1 MLGTSGNSVRSQR
14 FVARLALQA
23 LTVVSLVLDAV
34 APRMAGL
41 ESLAVESAL
50 EKYVLVMEE
59 AVVAAAEVVAA
70 GDDALEPC
78 NAEPIPSWRLED
90 FLRPSQQTPEES
102 YMEGFL
108 HLRMS
113 VACLALSFFAL
124 VAAILDVFSL
134 PLACVCLLQPW
145 HGASF
150 SSILLRLAIAVE
162 EQATGP

>member
-1 MLGTSGNSVRSQR
+1 LYLVPEQFVEIERLGTSDNSAGSQR
-14 FVARLALQA
+14 FAVRSVLQA

-41 ESLAVESAL
+41 ESLFVESAP
-50 EKYVLVMEE
+50 EKYGLVMEE
-59 AVVAAAEVVAA
+59 AVAAAAAEVAAA

-78 NAEPIPSWRLED
+78 NAEPIPSWHLED
-90 FLRPSQQTPEES
+90 FLRPSQQILKES

-134 PLACVCLLQPW
+134 PLACVCLLQP
-145 HGASF
+145 
-150 SSILLRLAIAVE
+150 
-162 EQATGP
+162 

>member
-1 MLGTSGNSVRSQR
+1 MHLVPEQFVEIEKLGTSDNSAGSQR
-14 FVARLALQA
+14 FAARSVLQA

-41 ESLAVESAL
+41 ESLSVESAP
-50 EKYVLVMEE
+50 EKYALVMEE
-59 AVVAAAEVVAA
+59 AVAAAAAEGVAA

-78 NAEPIPSWRLED
+78 NAEPIPSWHLED
-90 FLRPSQQTPEES
+90 FARPSQQIPKEP

-134 PLACVCLLQPW
+134 PLACVCLLQP
-145 HGASF
+145 
-150 SSILLRLAIAVE
+150 
-162 EQATGP
+162 

>member
-1 MLGTSGNSVRSQR
+1 MYLVPEQFVEIERLGTSDNSAGSQR
-14 FVARLALQA
+14 FAVRSVLQA

-41 ESLAVESAL
+41 ESLSVESAP
-50 EKYVLVMEE
+50 EKYALVMEE
-59 AVVAAAEVVAA
+59 AVAAAAAEVVAA

-78 NAEPIPSWRLED
+78 NAEPIPSWHLED
-90 FLRPSQQTPEES
+90 FPHPSQQILKES

-134 PLACVCLLQPW
+134 PLACVCLLQP
-145 HGASF
+145 
-150 SSILLRLAIAVE
+150 
-162 EQATGP
+162 

>member
-1 MLGTSGNSVRSQR
+1 MHLVPEQFVEIERLGTSDNSAGSQR
-14 FVARLALQA
+14 FAARSVLQA

-41 ESLAVESAL
+41 ESLSVESAP
-50 EKYVLVMEE
+50 EKYALVMEE
-59 AVVAAAEVVAA
+59 AVAAAAAEVVAA

-78 NAEPIPSWRLED
+78 NAEPIPSWHLED
-90 FLRPSQQTPEES
+90 FLRPSQQILKES

-134 PLACVCLLQPW
+134 PLACVCLLQP
-145 HGASF
+145 
-150 SSILLRLAIAVE
+150 
-162 EQATGP
+162 

>member
-1 MLGTSGNSVRSQR
+1 MYLVPEQFVEIERLGTSDNSAGSQR
-14 FVARLALQA
+14 FAARSVLQA

-41 ESLAVESAL
+41 ESLSVESAP
-50 EKYVLVMEE
+50 EKYALVMEE
-59 AVVAAAEVVAA
+59 AVAAAAAEVVAA

-78 NAEPIPSWRLED
+78 NAEPIPSWHLED
-90 FLRPSQQTPEES
+90 FLRPSQQILKES

-134 PLACVCLLQPW
+134 PLACVCLLQP
-145 HGASF
+145 
-150 SSILLRLAIAVE
+150 
-162 EQATGP
+162 

>member
-1 MLGTSGNSVRSQR
+1 LHLAPVQFVEIERLGTSDNSAGSQR
-14 FVARLALQA
+14 FAAHSVLQA

-41 ESLAVESAL
+41 ESLSVESAP
-50 EKYVLVMEE
+50 EKYALVMEE
-59 AVVAAAEVVAA
+59 AVAVAAEVVAA
-70 GDDALEPC
+70 GDV
-78 NAEPIPSWRLED
+78 
-90 FLRPSQQTPEES
+90 LRPSQQIPKES

-134 PLACVCLLQPW
+134 PLACVCLLRP
-145 HGASF
+145 
-150 SSILLRLAIAVE
+150 
-162 EQATGP
+162 

>member
-1 MLGTSGNSVRSQR
+1 MYLVPEQFVEIERLGTSDNSAGSQR
-14 FVARLALQA
+14 FAARSVLQA

-41 ESLAVESAL
+41 ESLSVESAP
-50 EKYVLVMEE
+50 EKYALVMEE
-59 AVVAAAEVVAA
+59 AVAAAAAEVVAA

-78 NAEPIPSWRLED
+78 NAEPIPSWHLED
-90 FLRPSQQTPEES
+90 FPRPSQQILKES

-134 PLACVCLLQPW
+134 PLACVCLLQP
-145 HGASF
+145 
-150 SSILLRLAIAVE
+150 
-162 EQATGP
+162 

>member
-1 MLGTSGNSVRSQR
+1 MYLVPEQFVEIERLGTSDNSAGSQR
-14 FVARLALQA
+14 FAVRSVLQA

-41 ESLAVESAL
+41 ESLSVESAP
-50 EKYVLVMEE
+50 EKYALVMEE
-59 AVVAAAEVVAA
+59 AVAAAAEVVAA

-78 NAEPIPSWRLED
+78 NAEPIPSWHLED
-90 FLRPSQQTPEES
+90 FLRPSQQILKES

-134 PLACVCLLQPW
+134 PLACVCLLQP
-145 HGASF
+145 
-150 SSILLRLAIAVE
+150 
-162 EQATGP
+162 

>member
-1 MLGTSGNSVRSQR
+1 LHLVPEQFVEIERLGTSDNSAGSQR
-14 FVARLALQA
+14 FAARSVLQA

-41 ESLAVESAL
+41 ESLSVESAP
-50 EKYVLVMEE
+50 EKYALVMEE
-59 AVVAAAEVVAA
+59 AVAAAAAEVVAA

-78 NAEPIPSWRLED
+78 NAEPIPSWHLED
-90 FLRPSQQTPEES
+90 FLRPSQQILKES

-134 PLACVCLLQPW
+134 PLACVCLLQP
-145 HGASF
+145 
-150 SSILLRLAIAVE
+150 
-162 EQATGP
+162 

>member
-1 MLGTSGNSVRSQR
+1 MYLVPEQFVEIERLGTSDNSTGSQR
-14 FVARLALQA
+14 FAARSVLQA

-41 ESLAVESAL
+41 ESLFVESAP
-50 EKYVLVMEE
+50 EKYGLVMEE
-59 AVVAAAEVVAA
+59 AVAAAAAAEVAAA

-78 NAEPIPSWRLED
+78 NAEPIPSWHLED
-90 FLRPSQQTPEES
+90 FLRPSQQILKES

-134 PLACVCLLQPW
+134 PLACVCLLQP
-145 HGASF
+145 
-150 SSILLRLAIAVE
+150 
-162 EQATGP
+162 

>member
-1 MLGTSGNSVRSQR
+1 LYLVPEQFVEIERLGTSDNSAGSQR
-14 FVARLALQA
+14 FAARSVLQA

-41 ESLAVESAL
+41 ESLSVESAP
-50 EKYVLVMEE
+50 EKYALVMEE
-59 AVVAAAEVVAA
+59 AVAAAAAEVVAA

-78 NAEPIPSWRLED
+78 NAEPIPSWHLED
-90 FLRPSQQTPEES
+90 FLRPSQQILKES

-134 PLACVCLLQPW
+134 PLACVCLLQP
-145 HGASF
+145 
-150 SSILLRLAIAVE
+150 
-162 EQATGP
+162 